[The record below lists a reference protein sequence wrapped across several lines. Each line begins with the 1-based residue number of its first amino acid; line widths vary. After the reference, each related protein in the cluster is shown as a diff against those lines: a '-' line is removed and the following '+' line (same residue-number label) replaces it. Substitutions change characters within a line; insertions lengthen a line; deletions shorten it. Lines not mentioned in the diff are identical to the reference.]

1 MKRMLVI
8 LTGLF
13 VIFAFVH
20 GAEGSKGLADKAVD
34 LVNKGAAYI
43 KAQGKDKAFD
53 EFSNPK
59 GKFVNGELYLFVVD
73 FKGMT
78 LAHGGNT
85 NLIGKNQMEL
95 MDADGKYF
103 IKEFIKISSTKG
115 AGWSDYKW
123 SNPVTKKVQNK
134 TTYVKKIDDMD
145 AFIGCGIY
153 K

>member
-1 MKRMLVI
+1 MKRLLAIIPALLVI
-8 LTGLF
+8 CTL
-13 VIFAFVH
+13 VY
-20 GAEGSKGLADKAVD
+20 GAETAKGMSDKAVD

-43 KAQGKDKAFD
+43 KAQGKDKALA

-73 FKGMT
+73 FKGLT

-103 IKEFIKISSTKG
+103 IKEFINIASTKG
-115 AGWSDYKW
+115 AGWVDYKW

-134 TTYVKKIDDMD
+134 STYVKKIDDME